1 MYKQNTQVQVLPLV
15 KLSEKRRNNIFGVDG
30 AAQVSL
36 PESNDLY
43 RCGRTIGLLT
53 VGDFAAM
60 GVQLVLFAFI
70 VSS

>member
-15 KLSEKRRNNIFGVDG
+15 KLSEKRRNNIFGVDA
-30 AAQVSL
+30 AAQVSF